1 MITQAAGSDESQN
14 VARIR
19 AAWITKESLCL
30 QEYSYQG
37 EILKATP
44 FEPRKTLR
52 DTHSQSVKQKRETNE
67 RKTRR
72 ELPRHKKDS
81 WRVRKDLQVCKHSV
95 TVVASIR

>member
-30 QEYSYQG
+30 QESSYQG

-67 RKTRR
+67 RKTR
-72 ELPRHKKDS
+72 HKKDS
-81 WRVRKDLQVCKHSV
+81 WCVRKDLQVCKHSV

>member
-30 QEYSYQG
+30 QESSYQG

-52 DTHSQSVKQKRETNE
+52 DTQPECQTKKRN
-67 RKTRR
+67 
-72 ELPRHKKDS
+72 
-81 WRVRKDLQVCKHSV
+81 
-95 TVVASIR
+95 